1 MRRYSILFID
11 DEELMRESF
20 QKLVDW
26 NAHQFD
32 VVGIFKNGES
42 AWEYLESHTVDIII
56 TDINM
61 PFMDGIS
68 LLEHIRERSLKSRVL
83 FLTGYEY
90 FEYAHKAVQ
99 LKAFD
104 FLLKPV
110 TPEKLLQAAQG
121 AALDIEKEEL
131 SEAAVGKNLEFLQSH
146 FISQLLYGKIK
157 KTEIQKEAR
166 KVKIPID
173 QDSWLTMMAAVDTK
187 EGKKIPEGEG
197 GEVKR
202 LLQEKILEKKKNI
215 ETLAGTSFQIYFA
228 RTVSIHLQ
236 MVLTS
241 ERKDLFT
248 KEFIHD
254 FTGSLLTLEKELPE
268 YRVTFAVGRSKCS
281 IEELPESFERV
292 RHAADNRHILK
303 GNDWKVVYTV
313 DSLWDKKEELQV
325 VLPTDTLLHHI
336 RLGMIE
342 EVEQDIR
349 GIYEPFR
356 NKEYI
361 SLESAKMVTTEL
373 AITAFKGEVAFQD
386 ESVSYL
392 YYLNHI
398 QQLTTLDEM
407 EEDILQFAKNI
418 TEKRKKGGNH
428 KKKTA
433 EAALEYL
440 KQNYMKVELN
450 LNEVADHLNISVP
463 YLAVLFKQET
473 KQNFGAH
480 LLEIRMEKAKE
491 LLRTTSDTI
500 GEIAE
505 KTGYSGANYFTVCF
519 KKYTG
524 IAPGAYRDQ
533 AKGIWNH

>member
-1 MRRYSILFID
+1 MRRYSIIFID

-26 NAHQFD
+26 NAHQFN

-157 KTEIQKEAR
+157 KTEIQKEAK
-166 KVKIPID
+166 KVKMPID
-173 QDSWLTMMAAVDTK
+173 QDSWLTMMAVVDTK

-202 LLQEKILEKKKNI
+202 LLQERILEKKKNI

-241 ERKDLFT
+241 ERKELFT

-254 FTGSLLTLEKELPE
+254 FTDSLLTLEKELPE

>member
-1 MRRYSILFID
+1 MRRYSIIFID

-157 KTEIQKEAR
+157 KTEIQKEAK
-166 KVKIPID
+166 KVKMPID
-173 QDSWLTMMAAVDTK
+173 QDSWLTMMAVVDTK

-202 LLQEKILEKKKNI
+202 LLQERILEKKKNI

-254 FTGSLLTLEKELPE
+254 FTDSLLTLEKELPE

>member
-1 MRRYSILFID
+1 MRRYSIIFID

-166 KVKIPID
+166 KVKMPID
-173 QDSWLTMMAAVDTK
+173 QDSWLTMMAVVDTK

-533 AKGIWNH
+533 AKGSWNH

>member
-1 MRRYSILFID
+1 MRRYSIIFID

-131 SEAAVGKNLEFLQSH
+131 SEVAVGKNLEFLQSH
-146 FISQLLYGKIK
+146 FINQLLYGKIK
-157 KTEIQKEAR
+157 KTEILKEAR

-173 QDSWLTMMAAVDTK
+173 QGSWLTMMAVVDTK
-187 EGKKIPEGEG
+187 EGKKIPEGERV
-197 GEVKR
+197 EVKR
-202 LLQEKILEKKKNI
+202 LLQEKILEKKKKI
-215 ETLAGTSFQIYFA
+215 EALVGTSLQIYFA

-236 MVLTS
+236 MVVTS
-241 ERKDLFT
+241 ERKGLFT
-248 KEFIHD
+248 KEFIQD
-254 FTGSLLTLEKELPE
+254 FIDSLLTLETELPE

-281 IEELPESFERV
+281 MEELPESFERV